1 MSVCQ
6 MCGAAL
12 PESATAG
19 RKYCADCIKKR
30 RAQQNH
36 DAWERGRQKREAAKA
51 KITHPC
57 KRCGEPILGR
67 ALYCTACRDIVRAE
81 SDRKSKEK
89 QNEKKRQET
98 ERRRMQGHPCWIC
111 GDMMYNDL
119 HVRYCSECEKIA
131 KRQRIPKNK
140 AKAMEVIEGIK
151 AVQQVRAERALE
163 ASYKCKERRFS
174 MQFSFDELIRLAS
187 TGQATENSTHGLTNT
202 GDCLRR
208 ENNCFRQL
216 ARRRNLH
223 RTYDAHRAMRCAGG

>member
-36 DAWERGRQKREAAKA
+36 DAWERGRPKREAAKE
-51 KITHPC
+51 KTTHPC
-57 KRCGEPILGR
+57 KRCGEPVLGR
-67 ALYCTACRDIVRAE
+67 ARYCAACRSIAKAE
-81 SDRKSKEK
+81 RDRISREK
-89 QNEKKRQET
+89 HYEKKRQET

-111 GDMMYNDL
+111 GDLMYNDL
-119 HVRYCSECEKIA
+119 HVRYCSECAKIA
-131 KRQRIPKNK
+131 KKENIPKNK

-151 AVQQVRAERALE
+151 AVQTVRAERALE

-174 MQFSFDELIRLAS
+174 MQFSFDELTRLAKQYGTS
-187 TGQATENSTHGLTNT
+187 YGKFYAWINQN
-202 GDCLRR
+202 RR
-208 ENNCFRQL
+208 LPAEGEQL
-216 ARRRNLH
+216 F
-223 RTYDAHRAMRCAGG
+223 

>member
-12 PESATAG
+12 PEAATAG
-19 RKYCADCIKKR
+19 RKYCAECIKKR

-36 DAWERGRQKREAAKA
+36 DAWERGRPKREAAKA

-57 KRCGEPILGR
+57 KRCGEPIFGR
-67 ALYCTACRDIVRAE
+67 ALYCTACRNIVKAE

-174 MQFSFDELIRLAS
+174 MKFTFDELVRLA
-187 TGQATENSTHGLTNT
+187 
-202 GDCLRR
+202 
-208 ENNCFRQL
+208 RQYGTSYGNFY
-216 ARRRNLH
+216 AWIN
-223 RTYDAHRAMRCAGG
+223 AHRRLPEQGEVMF